1 MLTTDIKDSIADS
14 LQESLDSIRFFQ
26 DQVVILDDKKS
37 KWDNAIFKLDNE
49 ILGEI
54 EIVNRALDDVK
65 DAYQDR
71 IVSGCRTDMF
81 WMLTNENTVGT
92 NTWTFRCTK
101 LNGRGYTE
109 LVHNLVGNRVG
120 IESAYFCMLEPGS
133 TSDSGIT
140 TRPLSGDVFG
150 FDPRNYFGIK
160 YYDQA
165 FAQDIGDT
173 FVTSFIGTMKQASN
187 LLTVMNPVGAGSS
200 EVLEAG
206 QIVLC
211 EKDGVFPT
219 TTTIVGVNTTQVDLR
234 GIPTL
239 VGIETSLTTVNIL
252 NLSNSAGLAVSAP
265 EADGNFVSFRV
276 LDDPDSGPLVSIS
289 TVTSNGNAY
298 GVSQEYAEV
307 PTTSNRQGSGCLV
320 LVKTNASGGISTVIA
335 QTGGM
340 KYTRGETITIS
351 GDLLGGIAGTDDVT
365 VLVDWLQSTIGSRQ
379 QYQLSFEA
387 DPFSPQ
393 TVGIMQTSNLG
404 IGASTVLDHS
414 GNPKGTQSW
423 NLWLDGVD
431 IGPDLDN
438 SLIVRPPNVGSD
450 ISWWTVGFSS
460 RPMKSGFVPAEE
472 GDIMTIE
479 VGDFGSVYQDLSS
492 CAAALETAITNAG
505 AAAST
510 SETSFLAEGGK
521 NNTLIGASNGLRDIR
536 NGICLQI
543 WGTRQSIGSEN
554 ENISNQE
561 KLNQYID
568 LTVVKNVVN
577 DLNE

>member
-1 MLTTDIKDSIADS
+1 MLSKDIKDGIADS
-14 LQESLDSIRFFQ
+14 LKDSFDSVRFFQ

-54 EIVNRALDDVK
+54 EIVNRAIDDVK

-81 WMLTNENTVGT
+81 WMLTDMNTAGDT
-92 NTWTFRCTK
+92 EWTFRCTK

-109 LVHNLVGNRVG
+109 IVHDVVG
-120 IESAYFCMLEPGS
+120 IDSTHFFMLEPGS
-133 TSDSGIT
+133 TSASGIT
-140 TRPLSGDVFG
+140 TRPLTGDEFG

-187 LLTVMNPVGAGSS
+187 LLTVMNPVSAGSS

-206 QIVLC
+206 QIVIC
-211 EKDGVFPT
+211 GKDGVFPS
-219 TTTIVGVNTTQVDLR
+219 TTTIVGVNTTQTDLR
-234 GIPTL
+234 GIPSL
-239 VGIETSLTTVNIL
+239 VGIGTSLTTVNIL
-252 NLSNSAGLAVSAP
+252 NLSNSAGVAVSAP
-265 EADGNFVSFRV
+265 EADGSFVSFRV
-276 LDDPDSGPLVSIS
+276 LDDPAAGPLVSIS

-298 GVSQEYAEV
+298 GVSQEYEQV

-320 LVKTNASGGISTVIA
+320 LVKTNASGGIGTVIP

-340 KYTRGETITIS
+340 RYTRGETITIS

-365 VLVDWLQSTIGSRQ
+365 VLVDWLQSTIGSRH

-393 TVGIMQTSNLG
+393 TVGIMQTSTLG
-404 IGASTVLDHS
+404 IGVSTVLDHS

-423 NLWLDGVD
+423 NIWLDGVD
-431 IGPDLDN
+431 LGN
-438 SLIVRPPNVGSD
+438 GVIVSPPNVGAD
-450 ISWWTVGFSS
+450 KSWWTVGFSS
-460 RPMKSGFVPAEE
+460 RPMKGGFIPAEE

-492 CAAALETAITNAG
+492 CAAALETAITNTG

-510 SETSFLAEGGK
+510 SESSFLTEGGK
-521 NNTLIGASNGLRDIR
+521 NNTLIGASNGLRDMR
-536 NGICLQI
+536 NDTCLQI

-554 ENISNQE
+554 ENIDNQE
-561 KLNQYID
+561 KLSRYIG
-568 LTVVKNVVN
+568 LTTVTMVVD

>member
-1 MLTTDIKDSIADS
+1 MLSKDIKDAISDS
-14 LQESLDSIRFFQ
+14 LQESFDSIRFFQ

-81 WMLTNENTVGT
+81 WMLTNVNTAGDDDEYS
-92 NTWTFRCTK
+92 FRCTK

-109 LVHNLVGNRVG
+109 IVHDVVG
-120 IESAYFCMLEPGS
+120 IDSTHFYMLEPGAS
-133 TSDSGIT
+133 SVSGIT
-140 TRPLSGDVFG
+140 TRPLTGDEFG

-187 LLTVMNPVGAGSS
+187 LLTVMNPVSAGSS

-211 EKDGVFPT
+211 EKDGVFPNT
-219 TTTIVGVNTTQVDLR
+219 TNIVGVNTTQVDLR
-234 GIPTL
+234 GIPSL
-239 VGIETSLTTVNIL
+239 VGIGTSLTTVNIL
-252 NLSNSAGLAVSAP
+252 NLSNSAGVAVSAP
-265 EADGNFVSFRV
+265 EADGSFVSFRV

-298 GVSQEYAEV
+298 GVSQEYEEV
-307 PTTSNRQGSGCLV
+307 ATTSNRQGSGCLV
-320 LVKTNASGGISTVIA
+320 LVKTNASGGIGTVIP

-379 QYQLSFEA
+379 QYMLPFEA

-393 TVGIMQTSNLG
+393 TVGIMQTSTLG
-404 IGASTVLDHS
+404 IGVSTVLDHS

-431 IGPDLDN
+431 LGN
-438 SLIVRPPNVGSD
+438 GVIVSPPNVGSD
-450 ISWWTVGFSS
+450 KSWWTVGFST
-460 RPMKSGFVPAEE
+460 RPIDGVSAAEE
-472 GDIMTIE
+472 GDIVTT
-479 VGDFGSVYQDLSS
+479 DDLSDLYEALPS
-492 CAAALETAITNAG
+492 CAAALETVITNAG

-510 SETSFLAEGGK
+510 SESSFLTEGGK

-536 NGICLQI
+536 NETCLQI

-561 KLNQYID
+561 KLSRYIG
-568 LTVVKNVVN
+568 LTTVTMVVD

>member
-1 MLTTDIKDSIADS
+1 MLSKDIKDGIADS
-14 LQESLDSIRFFQ
+14 LKDSFDSVRFFQ

-54 EIVNRALDDVK
+54 EIVNRAIDDVK

-81 WMLTNENTVGT
+81 WMLTDMNTAGDT
-92 NTWTFRCTK
+92 EWTFRCTK

-109 LVHNLVGNRVG
+109 IVHDVVG
-120 IESAYFCMLEPGS
+120 IDSTHFFMLEPGS
-133 TSDSGIT
+133 TSASGIT
-140 TRPLSGDVFG
+140 TRPLTGDEFG

-187 LLTVMNPVGAGSS
+187 LLTVMNPVSAGSS

-206 QIVLC
+206 QIVIC
-211 EKDGVFPT
+211 GKDGVFPS

-234 GIPTL
+234 GIPSL
-239 VGIETSLTTVNIL
+239 VGIGTSLTTVNIL
-252 NLSNSAGLAVSAP
+252 NLSNSAGVAVSAP
-265 EADGNFVSFRV
+265 EADGSFVSFRV
-276 LDDPDSGPLVSIS
+276 LDDPAAGPLVSIS

-298 GVSQEYAEV
+298 GVSQEYEQV

-320 LVKTNASGGISTVIA
+320 LVTTNASGGIGTVIP

-340 KYTRGETITIS
+340 RYTRGETITIS

-365 VLVDWLQSTIGSRQ
+365 VLVDWLQSTIGSRH

-393 TVGIMQTSNLG
+393 TVGIMQTSTLG
-404 IGASTVLDHS
+404 IGVSTVLDHS

-423 NLWLDGVD
+423 NIWLDGVD
-431 IGPDLDN
+431 LGN
-438 SLIVRPPNVGSD
+438 GVIVSPPNVGAD
-450 ISWWTVGFSS
+450 KSWWTVGFSS
-460 RPMKSGFVPAEE
+460 RPMKGGFIPAEE

-492 CAAALETAITNAG
+492 CAAALETAITNTG

-510 SETSFLAEGGK
+510 SESSFLTEGGK
-521 NNTLIGASNGLRDIR
+521 NNTLIGASNGLRDMR
-536 NGICLQI
+536 NDTCLQI

-554 ENISNQE
+554 ESISNQE
-561 KLNQYID
+561 KLSRYIG
-568 LTVVKNVVN
+568 LTTVTMVVD

>member
-1 MLTTDIKDSIADS
+1 MLSKDIKDGIADS
-14 LQESLDSIRFFQ
+14 LKDSFDSVRFFQ

-54 EIVNRALDDVK
+54 EIVNRAIDDVK

-81 WMLTNENTVGT
+81 WMLTDMNTAGDT
-92 NTWTFRCTK
+92 EWTFRCTK

-109 LVHNLVGNRVG
+109 IVHDVVG
-120 IESAYFCMLEPGS
+120 IDSTHFFMLEPGS
-133 TSDSGIT
+133 TSASGIT
-140 TRPLSGDVFG
+140 TRPLTGDEFG

-187 LLTVMNPVGAGSS
+187 LLTVMNPVSAGSS

-206 QIVLC
+206 QIVIC
-211 EKDGVFPT
+211 GKDGVFPS
-219 TTTIVGVNTTQVDLR
+219 TTTIVGVNTTQTDLR
-234 GIPTL
+234 GIPSL
-239 VGIETSLTTVNIL
+239 VGIGTSLTTVNIL
-252 NLSNSAGLAVSAP
+252 NLSNSAGVAVSAP
-265 EADGNFVSFRV
+265 EADGSFVSFRV
-276 LDDPDSGPLVSIS
+276 LDDPAAGPLVSIS

-298 GVSQEYAEV
+298 GVSQEYEQV

-320 LVKTNASGGISTVIA
+320 LVTTNASGGIGTVIP

-340 KYTRGETITIS
+340 RYTRGETITIS

-365 VLVDWLQSTIGSRQ
+365 VLVDWLQSTIGSRH

-393 TVGIMQTSNLG
+393 TVGIMQTSTLG
-404 IGASTVLDHS
+404 IGVSTVLDHS

-423 NLWLDGVD
+423 NIWLDGVD
-431 IGPDLDN
+431 LGN
-438 SLIVRPPNVGSD
+438 GVIVSPPNVGAD
-450 ISWWTVGFSS
+450 KSWWTVGFSS
-460 RPMKSGFVPAEE
+460 RPMKGGFIPAEE

-492 CAAALETAITNAG
+492 CAAALETAITNTG

-510 SETSFLAEGGK
+510 SESSFLTEGGK

-536 NGICLQI
+536 NETSLQI
-543 WGTRQSIGSEN
+543 WGTRQSIGAEN
-554 ENISNQE
+554 ENIDNQE
-561 KLNQYID
+561 KLSRYIG
-568 LTVVKNVVN
+568 LTTVTMVVD

>member
-1 MLTTDIKDSIADS
+1 MLSKDIKDGISDS
-14 LQESLDSIRFFQ
+14 LKDSFDSVRFFQ

-81 WMLTNENTVGT
+81 WMLTNVDTTGDTE
-92 NTWTFRCTK
+92 WTFRCTR

-109 LVHNLVGNRVG
+109 IVHDVVG
-120 IESAYFCMLEPGS
+120 INSTHFYMLEPGAS
-133 TSDSGIT
+133 SVSGIT
-140 TRPLSGDVFG
+140 TRPLTGDEFG

-187 LLTVMNPVGAGSS
+187 LLTVMNPVSAGSS

-211 EKDGVFPT
+211 GKDGVFPS
-219 TTTIVGVNTTQVDLR
+219 TTTIVGVNTTQTDLR
-234 GIPTL
+234 GIPSL
-239 VGIETSLTTVNIL
+239 VGIGTSLTTVNIL

-265 EADGNFVSFRV
+265 EADGSFVSFRV

-298 GVSQEYAEV
+298 GVSQEYEEV
-307 PTTSNRQGSGCLV
+307 ATTSNRQGSGCLV
-320 LVKTNASGGISTVIA
+320 LVKTNASGGIGTVIP

-379 QYQLSFEA
+379 QYMLPFEA

-404 IGASTVLDHS
+404 IGVSTVLDHS

-431 IGPDLDN
+431 LGN
-438 SLIVRPPNVGSD
+438 GVIVSPPNVGSD
-450 ISWWTVGFSS
+450 KSWWTVGFST
-460 RPMKSGFVPAEE
+460 RPINGVSAAEE
-472 GDIMTIE
+472 GDIVTT
-479 VGDFGSVYQDLSS
+479 DDLSDLYGSLPS
-492 CAAALETAITNAG
+492 CAAALETVITNAG

-510 SETSFLAEGGK
+510 SESSFLTEGGK

-536 NGICLQI
+536 NETCLQI

-554 ENISNQE
+554 ENIDNKE
-561 KLNQYID
+561 KLSRYIG
-568 LTVVKNVVN
+568 LTTVTMVVD

>member
-1 MLTTDIKDSIADS
+1 MLSKDIKDAISDS
-14 LQESLDSIRFFQ
+14 LQESFDSIRFFQ

-81 WMLTNENTVGT
+81 WMLTNVNTAGDDDEYS
-92 NTWTFRCTK
+92 FRCTK

-109 LVHNLVGNRVG
+109 IVHDVVG
-120 IESAYFCMLEPGS
+120 IDSTHFYMLEPGAS
-133 TSDSGIT
+133 SVSGIT
-140 TRPLSGDVFG
+140 TRPLTGDEFG

-187 LLTVMNPVGAGSS
+187 LLTVMNPVSAGSS

-219 TTTIVGVNTTQVDLR
+219 TTNIVGVNTTQVDLR
-234 GIPTL
+234 GIPSL
-239 VGIETSLTTVNIL
+239 VGIGTSLTTVNIL

-265 EADGNFVSFRV
+265 EADGSFVSFRV

-298 GVSQEYAEV
+298 GVSQEYEEV
-307 PTTSNRQGSGCLV
+307 ATTSNRQGSGCLV
-320 LVKTNASGGISTVIA
+320 LVKTNASGGIGTVIP

-379 QYQLSFEA
+379 QYMLPFEA

-393 TVGIMQTSNLG
+393 TVGIMQTSTLG
-404 IGASTVLDHS
+404 IGVSTVLDHS

-431 IGPDLDN
+431 LGN
-438 SLIVRPPNVGSD
+438 GVIVSPPNVGSD
-450 ISWWTVGFSS
+450 KSWWTVGFST
-460 RPMKSGFVPAEE
+460 RPIDGVSAAEE
-472 GDIMTIE
+472 GDIVTT
-479 VGDFGSVYQDLSS
+479 DDLSDLYGSLPS
-492 CAAALETAITNAG
+492 CAAALETVITNAG

-510 SETSFLAEGGK
+510 SESSFLTEGGK

-536 NGICLQI
+536 NETCLQI

-561 KLNQYID
+561 KLSRYIG
-568 LTVVKNVVN
+568 LTTVTMVVD

>member
-1 MLTTDIKDSIADS
+1 MLSKDIKNGISDS
-14 LQESLDSIRFFQ
+14 LKDSFDSVRFFQ

-81 WMLTNENTVGT
+81 WMLTDVNTAGDT
-92 NTWTFRCTK
+92 EWTFRCTK

-109 LVHNLVGNRVG
+109 IVHDVVG
-120 IESAYFCMLEPGS
+120 IDSTHFFMLEPGAS
-133 TSDSGIT
+133 SVSGIT
-140 TRPLSGDVFG
+140 TRPLTGDEFG
-150 FDPRNYFGIK
+150 FDPRNYFGIR

-173 FVTSFIGTMKQASN
+173 FVTSFIGTMKQSSN
-187 LLTVMNPVGAGSS
+187 LLTVMNPVSAGSS

-206 QIVLC
+206 QIVIC
-211 EKDGVFPT
+211 GKDGVFPS
-219 TTTIVGVNTTQVDLR
+219 TTTIVGVNTTQTDLR
-234 GIPTL
+234 GIPSL
-239 VGIETSLTTVNIL
+239 VGIGTSLTTVNIL

-265 EADGNFVSFRV
+265 EADGSFVSFRV
-276 LDDPDSGPLVSIS
+276 LDDPDAGPLVAIS

-298 GVSQEYAEV
+298 GVSQEYEEIV
-307 PTTSNRQGSGCLV
+307 TTSNRKGFGCLV
-320 LVKTNASGGISTVIA
+320 LVKTNASGGISTVIP

-340 KYTRGETITIS
+340 SYTRGETITIS

-365 VLVDWLQSTIGSRQ
+365 VLVNWLQSTVGSRH

-393 TVGIMQTSNLG
+393 TVGIMQTSTLG
-404 IGASTVLDHS
+404 IGVSTVLDHS

-431 IGPDLDN
+431 LGNGVII
-438 SLIVRPPNVGSD
+438 SPPNVGAD
-450 ISWWTVGFSS
+450 KSWWTVGFSS
-460 RPMKSGFVPAEE
+460 RPMNGVSAAEE
-472 GDIMTIE
+472 GDIILTDDLN
-479 VGDFGSVYQDLSS
+479 GLYQNLSS
-492 CAAALETAITNAG
+492 CAPALETVITNAG

-510 SETSFLAEGGK
+510 SESSFLTEGGK

-536 NGICLQI
+536 NETSLQI

-554 ENISNQE
+554 ENIDNKE
-561 KLNQYID
+561 KLSRYIG
-568 LTVVKNVVN
+568 LTTVTMVVD

>member
-1 MLTTDIKDSIADS
+1 MLSKDIKDGIADS
-14 LQESLDSIRFFQ
+14 LKDSFDSVRFFQ

-54 EIVNRALDDVK
+54 EIVNRAIDDVK

-81 WMLTNENTVGT
+81 WMLTDMNTAGDT
-92 NTWTFRCTK
+92 EWTFRCTK

-109 LVHNLVGNRVG
+109 IVHDVVG
-120 IESAYFCMLEPGS
+120 IDSTHFFMLEPGS
-133 TSDSGIT
+133 TSASGIT
-140 TRPLSGDVFG
+140 TRPLTGDEFG

-187 LLTVMNPVGAGSS
+187 LLTVMNPVSAGSS

-206 QIVLC
+206 QIVIC
-211 EKDGVFPT
+211 GKDGVFPS
-219 TTTIVGVNTTQVDLR
+219 TTTIVGVNTTQTDLR
-234 GIPTL
+234 GIPSL
-239 VGIETSLTTVNIL
+239 VGIGTSLTTVNIL
-252 NLSNSAGLAVSAP
+252 NLSNSAGVAVSAP
-265 EADGNFVSFRV
+265 EADGSFVSFRV
-276 LDDPDSGPLVSIS
+276 LDDPAAGPLVSIS

-298 GVSQEYAEV
+298 GVSQEYEQV

-320 LVKTNASGGISTVIA
+320 LVTTNASGGIGTVIP

-340 KYTRGETITIS
+340 RYTRGETITIS

-365 VLVDWLQSTIGSRQ
+365 VLVDWLQSTIGSRH

-393 TVGIMQTSNLG
+393 TVGIMQTSTLG
-404 IGASTVLDHS
+404 IGVSTVLDHS

-423 NLWLDGVD
+423 NIWLDGVD
-431 IGPDLDN
+431 LGN
-438 SLIVRPPNVGSD
+438 GVIVSPPNVGAD
-450 ISWWTVGFSS
+450 KSWWTVGFSS

-521 NNTLIGASNGLRDIR
+521 NNTLIGASNGLRDMR
-536 NGICLQI
+536 NDTCLQI

-554 ENISNQE
+554 ENIDNQE
-561 KLNQYID
+561 KLSRYIG
-568 LTVVKNVVN
+568 LTTVTMVVD

>member
-1 MLTTDIKDSIADS
+1 MLSKDIKDAISDS
-14 LQESLDSIRFFQ
+14 LQESFDSIRFFQ

-81 WMLTNENTVGT
+81 WMLTNVNTAGDDDEYS
-92 NTWTFRCTK
+92 FRCTK

-109 LVHNLVGNRVG
+109 IVHDVVG
-120 IESAYFCMLEPGS
+120 IDSTHFYMLEPGAS
-133 TSDSGIT
+133 SVSGIT
-140 TRPLSGDVFG
+140 TRPLTGDEFG

-187 LLTVMNPVGAGSS
+187 LLTVMNPVSAGSS

-219 TTTIVGVNTTQVDLR
+219 TTNIVGVNTTQVDLR
-234 GIPTL
+234 GIPSL
-239 VGIETSLTTVNIL
+239 VGIGTSLTTVNIL

-265 EADGNFVSFRV
+265 EADGSFVSFRV

-298 GVSQEYAEV
+298 GVSQEYEEV
-307 PTTSNRQGSGCLV
+307 ATTSNRQGSGCLV
-320 LVKTNASGGISTVIA
+320 LVKTNASGGIGTVIP

-379 QYQLSFEA
+379 QYMLPFEA

-404 IGASTVLDHS
+404 IGVSTVLDHS

-431 IGPDLDN
+431 LGN
-438 SLIVRPPNVGSD
+438 GVIVSPPNVGSD
-450 ISWWTVGFSS
+450 KSWWTVGFST
-460 RPMKSGFVPAEE
+460 RPIDGVSAAEE
-472 GDIMTIE
+472 GDIVTT
-479 VGDFGSVYQDLSS
+479 DDLSDLYEALPS
-492 CAAALETAITNAG
+492 CAAALETVITNAG

-510 SETSFLAEGGK
+510 SESSFLTEGGK

-536 NGICLQI
+536 NETCLQI

-561 KLNQYID
+561 KLSRYIG
-568 LTVVKNVVN
+568 LTTVTMVVD

>member
-1 MLTTDIKDSIADS
+1 MLSKDIKDGIADS
-14 LQESLDSIRFFQ
+14 LKDSFDSVRFFQ

-54 EIVNRALDDVK
+54 EIVNRAIDDVK

-81 WMLTNENTVGT
+81 WMLTDMNTAGDT
-92 NTWTFRCTK
+92 EWTFRCTK

-109 LVHNLVGNRVG
+109 IVHDVVG
-120 IESAYFCMLEPGS
+120 IDSTHFFMLEPGS
-133 TSDSGIT
+133 TSASGIT
-140 TRPLSGDVFG
+140 TRPLTGDEFG

-187 LLTVMNPVGAGSS
+187 LLTVMNPVSAGSS

-206 QIVLC
+206 QIVIC
-211 EKDGVFPT
+211 GKDGVFPS

-234 GIPTL
+234 GIPSL
-239 VGIETSLTTVNIL
+239 VGIGTSLTTVNIL
-252 NLSNSAGLAVSAP
+252 NLSNSAGVAVSAP
-265 EADGNFVSFRV
+265 EADGSFVSFRV
-276 LDDPDSGPLVSIS
+276 LDDPAAGPLVSIS

-298 GVSQEYAEV
+298 GVSQEYEQV

-320 LVKTNASGGISTVIA
+320 LVTTNASGGIGTVIP

-340 KYTRGETITIS
+340 RYTRGETITIS

-365 VLVDWLQSTIGSRQ
+365 VLVDWLQSTIGSRH

-393 TVGIMQTSNLG
+393 TVGIMQTSTLG
-404 IGASTVLDHS
+404 IGVSTVLDHS

-423 NLWLDGVD
+423 NIWLDGVD
-431 IGPDLDN
+431 LGN
-438 SLIVRPPNVGSD
+438 GVIVSPPNVGSD
-450 ISWWTVGFSS
+450 KSWWTVGFSS
-460 RPMKSGFVPAEE
+460 RPMKGGFIPAEE

-492 CAAALETAITNAG
+492 CAAALETAITNTG

-510 SETSFLAEGGK
+510 SESSFLTEGGK
-521 NNTLIGASNGLRDIR
+521 NNTLIGASNGLRDMR
-536 NGICLQI
+536 NDTCLQI

-554 ENISNQE
+554 ENIDNQE
-561 KLNQYID
+561 KLSRYIG
-568 LTVVKNVVN
+568 LTTVTMVVD

>member
-1 MLTTDIKDSIADS
+1 MLSKDIKDGIADS
-14 LQESLDSIRFFQ
+14 LKDSFDSVRFFQ

-54 EIVNRALDDVK
+54 EIVNRAIDDVK

-81 WMLTNENTVGT
+81 WMLTDMNTAGDT
-92 NTWTFRCTK
+92 EWTFRCTK

-109 LVHNLVGNRVG
+109 IVHDVVG
-120 IESAYFCMLEPGS
+120 IDSTHFFMLEPGS
-133 TSDSGIT
+133 TSASGIT
-140 TRPLSGDVFG
+140 TRPLTGDEFG

-187 LLTVMNPVGAGSS
+187 LLTVMNPVSAGSS

-206 QIVLC
+206 QIVIC
-211 EKDGVFPT
+211 GKDGVFPS
-219 TTTIVGVNTTQVDLR
+219 TTTIVGVNTTQTDLR
-234 GIPTL
+234 GIPSL
-239 VGIETSLTTVNIL
+239 VGIGTSLTTVNIL
-252 NLSNSAGLAVSAP
+252 NLSNSAGVAVSAP
-265 EADGNFVSFRV
+265 EADGSFVSFRV
-276 LDDPDSGPLVSIS
+276 LDDPAAGPLVSIS

-298 GVSQEYAEV
+298 GVSQEYEQV

-320 LVKTNASGGISTVIA
+320 LVTTNASGGIGTVIP

-340 KYTRGETITIS
+340 RYTRGETITIS

-365 VLVDWLQSTIGSRQ
+365 VLVDWLQSTIGSRH

-393 TVGIMQTSNLG
+393 TVGIMQTSTLG
-404 IGASTVLDHS
+404 IGVSTVLDHS

-423 NLWLDGVD
+423 NIWLDGVD
-431 IGPDLDN
+431 LGN
-438 SLIVRPPNVGSD
+438 GVIVSPPNVGAD
-450 ISWWTVGFSS
+450 KSWWTVGFSS
-460 RPMKSGFVPAEE
+460 RPMKGGFIPAEE

-492 CAAALETAITNAG
+492 CAAALETAITNTG

-510 SETSFLAEGGK
+510 SESSFLTEGGK
-521 NNTLIGASNGLRDIR
+521 NNTLIGASNGLRDMR
-536 NGICLQI
+536 NDTCLQI

-554 ENISNQE
+554 ENIDNQE
-561 KLNQYID
+561 KLSRYIG
-568 LTVVKNVVN
+568 LTTVTMVVD

>member
-1 MLTTDIKDSIADS
+1 
-14 LQESLDSIRFFQ
+14 
-26 DQVVILDDKKS
+26 
-37 KWDNAIFKLDNE
+37 
-49 ILGEI
+49 
-54 EIVNRALDDVK
+54 
-65 DAYQDR
+65 
-71 IVSGCRTDMF
+71 MF
-81 WMLTNENTVGT
+81 WMLTDMNTAGDT
-92 NTWTFRCTK
+92 EWTFRCTK

-109 LVHNLVGNRVG
+109 IVHDVVG
-120 IESAYFCMLEPGS
+120 IDSTHFFMLEPGS
-133 TSDSGIT
+133 TSASGIT
-140 TRPLSGDVFG
+140 TRPLTGDEFG

-187 LLTVMNPVGAGSS
+187 LLTVMNPVSAGSS

-206 QIVLC
+206 QIVIC
-211 EKDGVFPT
+211 GKDGVFPS

-234 GIPTL
+234 GIPSL
-239 VGIETSLTTVNIL
+239 VGIGTSLTTVNIL
-252 NLSNSAGLAVSAP
+252 NLSNSAGVAVSAP
-265 EADGNFVSFRV
+265 EADGSFVSFRV
-276 LDDPDSGPLVSIS
+276 LDDPAAGPLVSIS

-298 GVSQEYAEV
+298 GVSQEYEEV

-320 LVKTNASGGISTVIA
+320 LVKTNASGGIGTVIP

-340 KYTRGETITIS
+340 SYTRGETITIS

-365 VLVDWLQSTIGSRQ
+365 VLVDWLQSTIGSRH

-393 TVGIMQTSNLG
+393 TVGIMQTSTLG
-404 IGASTVLDHS
+404 IGVSTVLDHS

-423 NLWLDGVD
+423 NIWLDGVD
-431 IGPDLDN
+431 LGN
-438 SLIVRPPNVGSD
+438 GVIVSPPNVGAD
-450 ISWWTVGFSS
+450 KSWWTVGFSS

-492 CAAALETAITNAG
+492 CAAALETAITNTG

-510 SETSFLAEGGK
+510 SESSFLTEGGK
-521 NNTLIGASNGLRDIR
+521 NNTLIGASNGLRDMR
-536 NGICLQI
+536 NDTCLQI

-554 ENISNQE
+554 ENIDNQE
-561 KLNQYID
+561 KLSRYIG
-568 LTVVKNVVN
+568 LTTVTMVVD

>member
-1 MLTTDIKDSIADS
+1 MLSKDIKDSISDS
-14 LQESLDSIRFFQ
+14 LQESFDSIRFFQ

-54 EIVNRALDDVK
+54 QIVNRAIDDVK

-81 WMLTNENTVGT
+81 WMLTNEDTTGDDPEY
-92 NTWTFRCTK
+92 TFRCTK

-120 IESAYFCMLEPGS
+120 IESTHFCMLEPG
-133 TSDSGIT
+133 TEGIT
-140 TRPLSGDVFG
+140 TRPLSGDLFG

-219 TTTIVGVNTTQVDLR
+219 TTNIVGVNTTQVDLR

-265 EADGNFVSFRV
+265 EANGSFVSFRV

-307 PTTSNRQGSGCLV
+307 ATTSNRQGSGCLV

-365 VLVDWLQSTIGSRQ
+365 VLVDWLQSTVGSRH
-379 QYQLSFEA
+379 QYMLPFEA
-387 DPFSPQ
+387 DPFTPQ
-393 TVGIMQTSNLG
+393 TVGIMQTSTLG
-404 IGASTVLDHS
+404 IGVSTVLDHS

-423 NLWLDGVD
+423 NLWLNGVD
-431 IGPDLDN
+431 MGQDLDN
-438 SLIVRPPNVGSD
+438 PLIVRPPNVGSD
-450 ISWWTVGFSS
+450 ISWWTVGFST
-460 RPMKSGFVPAEE
+460 RPMDGSAAEE
-472 GDIMTIE
+472 GDIVTT
-479 VGDFGSVYQDLSS
+479 DDLSGLYENLPS
-492 CAAALETAITNAG
+492 CSAALETAITNAG

-510 SETSFLAEGGK
+510 SETSFLTEGGK

-554 ENISNQE
+554 ESISNQE

-568 LTVVKNVVN
+568 LPVVNNVVN
-577 DLNE
+577 E

>member
-1 MLTTDIKDSIADS
+1 MLTKDIKDAISDS
-14 LQESLDSIRFFQ
+14 LQESFDSIRFFQ

-37 KWDNAIFKLDNE
+37 KWDNAIFKLDDQ

-81 WMLTNENTVGT
+81 WMLTDMNTAGDT
-92 NTWTFRCTK
+92 EWTFRCTK

-109 LVHNLVGNRVG
+109 IVHDVVG
-120 IESAYFCMLEPGS
+120 IDSTHFFMLEPGS
-133 TSDSGIT
+133 TSASGIT
-140 TRPLSGDVFG
+140 TRPLTGDEFG

-187 LLTVMNPVGAGSS
+187 LLTVMNPVSAGSS

-206 QIVLC
+206 QIVIC
-211 EKDGVFPT
+211 GKDGVFPS
-219 TTTIVGVNTTQVDLR
+219 TTTIVGVNTTQTDLR
-234 GIPTL
+234 GIPSL
-239 VGIETSLTTVNIL
+239 VGIGTSLTTVNIL
-252 NLSNSAGLAVSAP
+252 NLSNSAGVAVSAP
-265 EADGNFVSFRV
+265 EADGSFVSFRV
-276 LDDPDSGPLVSIS
+276 LDDPAAGPLVSIS

-298 GVSQEYAEV
+298 GVSQEYEQV

-320 LVKTNASGGISTVIA
+320 LVTTNASGGIGTVIP

-340 KYTRGETITIS
+340 RYTRGETITIS

-365 VLVDWLQSTIGSRQ
+365 VLVDWLQSTIGSRH

-393 TVGIMQTSNLG
+393 TVGIMQTSTLG
-404 IGASTVLDHS
+404 IGVSTVLDHS

-423 NLWLDGVD
+423 NIWLDGVD
-431 IGPDLDN
+431 LGN
-438 SLIVRPPNVGSD
+438 GVIVSPPNVGSD
-450 ISWWTVGFSS
+450 KSWWTVGFSS
-460 RPMKSGFVPAEE
+460 RPMKSGFIPAEE

-492 CAAALETAITNAG
+492 CAAALETAITNTG

-510 SETSFLAEGGK
+510 SESSFLTEGGK
-521 NNTLIGASNGLRDIR
+521 NNTLIGASNGLRDMR
-536 NGICLQI
+536 NDTCLQI

-554 ENISNQE
+554 ESISNQE
-561 KLNQYID
+561 KLSRYIG
-568 LTVVKNVVN
+568 LTTVTMVVD

>member
-1 MLTTDIKDSIADS
+1 MLSKDIKDGISDS
-14 LQESLDSIRFFQ
+14 LKDSFDSVRFFQ

-81 WMLTNENTVGT
+81 WMLTDVNTAGDT
-92 NTWTFRCTK
+92 EWTFRCTK

-109 LVHNLVGNRVG
+109 IVHDVVG
-120 IESAYFCMLEPGS
+120 IDSTHFFMLEPGAS
-133 TSDSGIT
+133 SVSGIT
-140 TRPLSGDVFG
+140 TRPLTGDEFG
-150 FDPRNYFGIK
+150 FDPRNYFGIR

-173 FVTSFIGTMKQASN
+173 FVTSFIGTMKQSSN
-187 LLTVMNPVGAGSS
+187 LLTVMNPVSAGSS

-206 QIVLC
+206 QIVIC
-211 EKDGVFPT
+211 GKDGVFPS
-219 TTTIVGVNTTQVDLR
+219 TTTIVGVNTTQTDLR
-234 GIPTL
+234 GIPSL
-239 VGIETSLTTVNIL
+239 VGIGTSLTTVNIL

-265 EADGNFVSFRV
+265 EADGSFVSFRV
-276 LDDPDSGPLVSIS
+276 LDDPDAGPLVAIS

-298 GVSQEYAEV
+298 GVSQEYEEIV
-307 PTTSNRQGSGCLV
+307 TTSNRKGFGCLV
-320 LVKTNASGGISTVIA
+320 LVKTNASGGISTVIP

-340 KYTRGETITIS
+340 SYTRGETITIS

-365 VLVDWLQSTIGSRQ
+365 VLVNWLQSTVGSRH

-393 TVGIMQTSNLG
+393 TVGIMQTSTLG
-404 IGASTVLDHS
+404 IGVSTVLDHS

-431 IGPDLDN
+431 LGNGVII
-438 SLIVRPPNVGSD
+438 SPPNVGAD
-450 ISWWTVGFSS
+450 KSWWTVGFSS
-460 RPMKSGFVPAEE
+460 RPMNGVSAAEE
-472 GDIMTIE
+472 GDIILTDDLN
-479 VGDFGSVYQDLSS
+479 GLYQNLSS
-492 CAAALETAITNAG
+492 CAPALETVITNAG

-510 SETSFLAEGGK
+510 SESSFLTEGGK

-536 NGICLQI
+536 NETSLQI

-554 ENISNQE
+554 ENIDNKE
-561 KLNQYID
+561 KLSRYIG
-568 LTVVKNVVN
+568 LTTVTMVVD

>member
-1 MLTTDIKDSIADS
+1 MLTKDIKDAISDS
-14 LQESLDSIRFFQ
+14 LQESFDSIRFFQ

-37 KWDNAIFKLDNE
+37 KWDNAIFKLDDQ

-81 WMLTNENTVGT
+81 WMLTDMNTAGDT
-92 NTWTFRCTK
+92 EWTFRCTK

-109 LVHNLVGNRVG
+109 IVHDVVG
-120 IESAYFCMLEPGS
+120 IDSTHFFMLEPGS
-133 TSDSGIT
+133 TSASGIT
-140 TRPLSGDVFG
+140 TRPLTGDEFG

-187 LLTVMNPVGAGSS
+187 LLTVMNPVSAGSS

-206 QIVLC
+206 QIVIC
-211 EKDGVFPT
+211 GKDGVFPS
-219 TTTIVGVNTTQVDLR
+219 TTTIVGVNTTQTDLR
-234 GIPTL
+234 GIPSL
-239 VGIETSLTTVNIL
+239 VGIGTSLTTVNIL
-252 NLSNSAGLAVSAP
+252 NLSNSAGVAVSAP
-265 EADGNFVSFRV
+265 EADGSFVSFRV
-276 LDDPDSGPLVSIS
+276 LDDPAAGPLVSIS

-298 GVSQEYAEV
+298 GVSQEYEQV

-320 LVKTNASGGISTVIA
+320 LVTTNASGGIGTVIP

-340 KYTRGETITIS
+340 RYTRGETITIS

-365 VLVDWLQSTIGSRQ
+365 VLVDWLQSTIGSRH

-393 TVGIMQTSNLG
+393 TVGIMQTSTLG
-404 IGASTVLDHS
+404 IGVSTVLDHS

-423 NLWLDGVD
+423 NIWLDGVD
-431 IGPDLDN
+431 LGN
-438 SLIVRPPNVGSD
+438 GVIVSPPNVGSD
-450 ISWWTVGFSS
+450 KSWWTVGFSS
-460 RPMKSGFVPAEE
+460 RPMKGGFIPAEE

-492 CAAALETAITNAG
+492 CAAALETAITNTG

-510 SETSFLAEGGK
+510 SESSFLTEGGK
-521 NNTLIGASNGLRDIR
+521 NNTLIGASNGLRDMR
-536 NGICLQI
+536 NDTCLQI

-554 ENISNQE
+554 ENIDNQE
-561 KLNQYID
+561 KLSRYIG
-568 LTVVKNVVN
+568 LTTVTMVVD

>member
-1 MLTTDIKDSIADS
+1 MLSKDIKDAISDS
-14 LQESLDSIRFFQ
+14 LQESFDSIRFFQ

-81 WMLTNENTVGT
+81 WMLTNVNTAGDDDEYS
-92 NTWTFRCTK
+92 FRCTK

-109 LVHNLVGNRVG
+109 IVHDVVG
-120 IESAYFCMLEPGS
+120 IDSTHFYMLEPGAS
-133 TSDSGIT
+133 SVSGIT
-140 TRPLSGDVFG
+140 TRPLTGDEFG

-187 LLTVMNPVGAGSS
+187 LLTVMNPVSAGSS

-219 TTTIVGVNTTQVDLR
+219 TTNIVGVNTTQVDLR
-234 GIPTL
+234 GIPSL
-239 VGIETSLTTVNIL
+239 VGIGTSLTTVNIL
-252 NLSNSAGLAVSAP
+252 NLSNSAGVAVSAP
-265 EADGNFVSFRV
+265 EADGSFVSFRV

-298 GVSQEYAEV
+298 GVSQEYEEV
-307 PTTSNRQGSGCLV
+307 ATTSNRQGSGCLV
-320 LVKTNASGGISTVIA
+320 LVKTNASGGIGTVIP

-379 QYQLSFEA
+379 QYMLPFEA

-393 TVGIMQTSNLG
+393 TVGIMQTSTLG
-404 IGASTVLDHS
+404 IGVSTVLDHS

-431 IGPDLDN
+431 LGN
-438 SLIVRPPNVGSD
+438 GVIVSPPNVGSD
-450 ISWWTVGFSS
+450 KSWWTVGFST
-460 RPMKSGFVPAEE
+460 RPIDGVSAAEE
-472 GDIMTIE
+472 GDIVTT
-479 VGDFGSVYQDLSS
+479 DDLSDLYEALPS
-492 CAAALETAITNAG
+492 CAAALETVITNAG

-510 SETSFLAEGGK
+510 SESSFLTEGGK

-536 NGICLQI
+536 NETCLQI

-561 KLNQYID
+561 KLSRYIG
-568 LTVVKNVVN
+568 LTTVTMVVD

>member
-1 MLTTDIKDSIADS
+1 MLSKDIKDAISDS
-14 LQESLDSIRFFQ
+14 LKDSFDSIRFFQ

-54 EIVNRALDDVK
+54 QIVNRAIDDVK

-81 WMLTNENTVGT
+81 WMLTNVNTTGDDDEY
-92 NTWTFRCTK
+92 TFRCTK

-120 IESAYFCMLEPGS
+120 IESTHFCMLEPG
-133 TSDSGIT
+133 TEGIT
-140 TRPLSGDVFG
+140 TRPLSGDLFG

-173 FVTSFIGTMKQASN
+173 FVTSFIGTMNQASN

-206 QIVLC
+206 QIVIC
-211 EKDGVFPT
+211 GKDGVFPT
-219 TTTIVGVNTTQVDLR
+219 TTTIVGINTTQVDLR

-265 EADGNFVSFRV
+265 EADGSFVSFRV

-298 GVSQEYAEV
+298 GVSQEYEEV
-307 PTTSNRQGSGCLV
+307 VTTSNRQGFGCVV

-365 VLVDWLQSTIGSRQ
+365 VLVDWLQSTVGSRH
-379 QYQLSFEA
+379 QYMLPFEA
-387 DPFSPQ
+387 DPFTPQ
-393 TVGIMQTSNLG
+393 TVGIMQTSTLG
-404 IGASTVLDHS
+404 IGVSTVLDHS

-423 NLWLDGVD
+423 NLFMDGVD
-431 IGPDLDN
+431 LGN
-438 SLIVRPPNVGSD
+438 GVIVSPPNVGSD
-450 ISWWTVGFSS
+450 ISWWTVGFST
-460 RPMKSGFVPAEE
+460 RPMDGSAAEE
-472 GDIMTIE
+472 GDIVTT
-479 VGDFGSVYQDLSS
+479 DDLSGLYQNLPS

-510 SETSFLAEGGK
+510 SETSFLTEGGK

-536 NGICLQI
+536 NETSLQI

-554 ENISNQE
+554 ENIDNKE
-561 KLNQYID
+561 KLSRYIG
-568 LTVVKNVVN
+568 LTTVTMVVD

>member
-1 MLTTDIKDSIADS
+1 MLSKDIKDGIADS
-14 LQESLDSIRFFQ
+14 LKDSFDSVRFFQ

-54 EIVNRALDDVK
+54 EIVNRAIDDVK

-81 WMLTNENTVGT
+81 WMLTDMNTAGDT
-92 NTWTFRCTK
+92 EWTFRCTK

-109 LVHNLVGNRVG
+109 IVHDVVG
-120 IESAYFCMLEPGS
+120 IDSTHFFMLEPGS
-133 TSDSGIT
+133 TSASGIT
-140 TRPLSGDVFG
+140 TRPLTGDEFG

-187 LLTVMNPVGAGSS
+187 LLTVMNPVSAGSS

-206 QIVLC
+206 QIVIC
-211 EKDGVFPT
+211 GKDGVFPS
-219 TTTIVGVNTTQVDLR
+219 TTTIVGVNTTQTDLR
-234 GIPTL
+234 GIPSL
-239 VGIETSLTTVNIL
+239 VGIGTSLTTVNIL
-252 NLSNSAGLAVSAP
+252 NLSNSAGVAVSAP
-265 EADGNFVSFRV
+265 EADGSFVSFRV
-276 LDDPDSGPLVSIS
+276 LDDPAAGPLVSIS

-298 GVSQEYAEV
+298 GVSQEYEQV

-320 LVKTNASGGISTVIA
+320 LVTTNASGGIGTVIP

-340 KYTRGETITIS
+340 RYTRGETITIS

-365 VLVDWLQSTIGSRQ
+365 VLVDWLQSTIGSRH

-393 TVGIMQTSNLG
+393 TVGIMQTSTLG
-404 IGASTVLDHS
+404 IGVSTVLDHS

-423 NLWLDGVD
+423 NIWLDGVD
-431 IGPDLDN
+431 LGN
-438 SLIVRPPNVGSD
+438 GVIVSPPNVGAD
-450 ISWWTVGFSS
+450 KSWWTVGFSS

-492 CAAALETAITNAG
+492 CAAALETAITNTG

-510 SETSFLAEGGK
+510 SESSFLTEGGK
-521 NNTLIGASNGLRDIR
+521 NNTLIGASNGLRDMR
-536 NGICLQI
+536 NDTCLQI

-554 ENISNQE
+554 ENIDNQE
-561 KLNQYID
+561 KLSRYIG
-568 LTVVKNVVN
+568 LTTVTMVVD

>member
-1 MLTTDIKDSIADS
+1 MLSKDIKDGIADS
-14 LQESLDSIRFFQ
+14 LKDSFDSVRFFQ

-54 EIVNRALDDVK
+54 EIVNRAIDDVK

-81 WMLTNENTVGT
+81 WMLTDMNTAGDT
-92 NTWTFRCTK
+92 EWTFRCTK

-109 LVHNLVGNRVG
+109 IVHDVVG
-120 IESAYFCMLEPGS
+120 IDSTHFFMLEPGS
-133 TSDSGIT
+133 TSASGIT
-140 TRPLSGDVFG
+140 TRPLTGDEFG

-187 LLTVMNPVGAGSS
+187 LLTVMNPVSAGSS

-206 QIVLC
+206 QIVIC
-211 EKDGVFPT
+211 GKDGVFPS
-219 TTTIVGVNTTQVDLR
+219 TTTIVGVNTTQTDLR
-234 GIPTL
+234 GIPSL
-239 VGIETSLTTVNIL
+239 VGIGTSLTTVNIL
-252 NLSNSAGLAVSAP
+252 NLSNSAGVAVSAP
-265 EADGNFVSFRV
+265 EADGSFVSFRV
-276 LDDPDSGPLVSIS
+276 LDDPAAGPLVSIS

-298 GVSQEYAEV
+298 GVSQEYEQV

-320 LVKTNASGGISTVIA
+320 LVTTNASGGIGTVIP

-340 KYTRGETITIS
+340 RYTRGETITIS

-365 VLVDWLQSTIGSRQ
+365 VLVDWLQSTIGSRH

-393 TVGIMQTSNLG
+393 TVGIMQTSTLG
-404 IGASTVLDHS
+404 IGVSTVLDHS

-423 NLWLDGVD
+423 NIWLDGVD
-431 IGPDLDN
+431 LGN
-438 SLIVRPPNVGSD
+438 GVIVSPPNVGSD
-450 ISWWTVGFSS
+450 KSWWTVGFSS
-460 RPMKSGFVPAEE
+460 RPMKSGFIPAEE

-492 CAAALETAITNAG
+492 CAAALETAITNTG

-510 SETSFLAEGGK
+510 SESSFLTEGGK
-521 NNTLIGASNGLRDIR
+521 NNTLIGASNGLRDMR
-536 NGICLQI
+536 NDTCLQI

-554 ENISNQE
+554 ESISNQE
-561 KLNQYID
+561 KLSRYIG
-568 LTVVKNVVN
+568 LTTVTMVVD

>member
-1 MLTTDIKDSIADS
+1 MLSKDIKDAISDS
-14 LQESLDSIRFFQ
+14 LKDSFDSIRFFQ

-81 WMLTNENTVGT
+81 WMLTNVNTTGDDDEY
-92 NTWTFRCTK
+92 TFRCTK

-120 IESAYFCMLEPGS
+120 IESTHFCMLEPG
-133 TSDSGIT
+133 TEGIT
-140 TRPLSGDVFG
+140 TRPLSGDLFG

-173 FVTSFIGTMKQASN
+173 FVTSFIGTMNQASN

-206 QIVLC
+206 QIVIC
-211 EKDGVFPT
+211 GKDGVFPT
-219 TTTIVGVNTTQVDLR
+219 TTTIVGINTTQVDLR

-265 EADGNFVSFRV
+265 EADGSFVSFRV

-298 GVSQEYAEV
+298 GVSQEYEEV
-307 PTTSNRQGSGCLV
+307 VTTSNRQGFGCVV

-365 VLVDWLQSTIGSRQ
+365 VLVDWLQSTVGSRH
-379 QYQLSFEA
+379 QYMLPFEA
-387 DPFSPQ
+387 DPFTPQ
-393 TVGIMQTSNLG
+393 TVGIMQTSTLG
-404 IGASTVLDHS
+404 IGVSTVLDHS

-423 NLWLDGVD
+423 NLFMDGVD
-431 IGPDLDN
+431 LGN
-438 SLIVRPPNVGSD
+438 GVIVSPPNVGSD
-450 ISWWTVGFSS
+450 ISWWTVGFST
-460 RPMKSGFVPAEE
+460 RPMDGSAAEE
-472 GDIMTIE
+472 GDIVTT
-479 VGDFGSVYQDLSS
+479 DDLSGLYQNLPS

-510 SETSFLAEGGK
+510 SETSFLTEGGK

-536 NGICLQI
+536 NETSLQI

-554 ENISNQE
+554 ENIDNKE
-561 KLNQYID
+561 KLSRYIG
-568 LTVVKNVVN
+568 LTTVTMVVD

>member
-1 MLTTDIKDSIADS
+1 MLSKDIKDGIADS
-14 LQESLDSIRFFQ
+14 LKDSFDSVRFFQ

-54 EIVNRALDDVK
+54 EIVNRAIDDVK

-81 WMLTNENTVGT
+81 WMLTDMNTAGDT
-92 NTWTFRCTK
+92 EWTFRCTK

-109 LVHNLVGNRVG
+109 IVHDVVG
-120 IESAYFCMLEPGS
+120 IDSTHFFMLEPGS
-133 TSDSGIT
+133 TSASGIT
-140 TRPLSGDVFG
+140 TRPLTGDEFG

-187 LLTVMNPVGAGSS
+187 LLTVMNPVSAGSS

-206 QIVLC
+206 QIVIC
-211 EKDGVFPT
+211 GKDGVFPS
-219 TTTIVGVNTTQVDLR
+219 TTTIVGVNTTQTDLR
-234 GIPTL
+234 GIPSL
-239 VGIETSLTTVNIL
+239 VGIGTSLTTVNIL
-252 NLSNSAGLAVSAP
+252 NLSNSAGVAVSAP
-265 EADGNFVSFRV
+265 EADGSFVSFRV
-276 LDDPDSGPLVSIS
+276 LDDPAAGPLVSIS

-298 GVSQEYAEV
+298 GVSQEYEQV

-320 LVKTNASGGISTVIA
+320 LVTTNASGGIGTVIP

-340 KYTRGETITIS
+340 RYTRGETITIS

-365 VLVDWLQSTIGSRQ
+365 VLVDWLQSTIGSRH

-393 TVGIMQTSNLG
+393 TVGIMQTSTLG
-404 IGASTVLDHS
+404 IGVSTVLDHS

-423 NLWLDGVD
+423 NIWLDGVD
-431 IGPDLDN
+431 LGN
-438 SLIVRPPNVGSD
+438 GVIVSPPNVGAD
-450 ISWWTVGFSS
+450 KSWWTVGFSS
-460 RPMKSGFVPAEE
+460 RPMKGGFIPAEE

-492 CAAALETAITNAG
+492 CAAALETAITNTG

-510 SETSFLAEGGK
+510 SESSFLTEGGK
-521 NNTLIGASNGLRDIR
+521 NNTLIGASNGLRDMR
-536 NGICLQI
+536 NDTCLQI

-554 ENISNQE
+554 ESISNQE
-561 KLNQYID
+561 KLSRYIG
-568 LTVVKNVVN
+568 LTTVTMVVD

>member
-1 MLTTDIKDSIADS
+1 MLSKDIKDAISDS
-14 LQESLDSIRFFQ
+14 LKDSFDSVRFFQ

-54 EIVNRALDDVK
+54 EIVNRAIDDVK

-81 WMLTNENTVGT
+81 WMLTDMNTAGDT
-92 NTWTFRCTK
+92 EWTFRCTK

-109 LVHNLVGNRVG
+109 IVHDVVG
-120 IESAYFCMLEPGS
+120 IDSTHFFMLEPGS
-133 TSDSGIT
+133 TSASGIT
-140 TRPLSGDVFG
+140 TRPLTGDEFG

-187 LLTVMNPVGAGSS
+187 LLTVMNPVSAGSS

-206 QIVLC
+206 QIVIC
-211 EKDGVFPT
+211 GKDGVFPS
-219 TTTIVGVNTTQVDLR
+219 TTTIVGVNTTQTDLR
-234 GIPTL
+234 GIPSL
-239 VGIETSLTTVNIL
+239 VGIGTSLTTVNIL
-252 NLSNSAGLAVSAP
+252 NLSNSAGVAVSAP
-265 EADGNFVSFRV
+265 EADGSFVSFRV
-276 LDDPDSGPLVSIS
+276 LDDPAAGPLVSIS

-298 GVSQEYAEV
+298 GVSQEYEEV

-320 LVKTNASGGISTVIA
+320 LVKTNASGGFGTVIP

-340 KYTRGETITIS
+340 SYTRGETITIS

-365 VLVDWLQSTIGSRQ
+365 VLVDWLQSTIGSRH

-393 TVGIMQTSNLG
+393 TVGIMQTSTLG
-404 IGASTVLDHS
+404 IGVSTVLDHS

-423 NLWLDGVD
+423 NIWLDGVD
-431 IGPDLDN
+431 LGN
-438 SLIVRPPNVGSD
+438 GVIVSPPNVGAD
-450 ISWWTVGFSS
+450 KSWWTVGFSS

-510 SETSFLAEGGK
+510 SESSFLTEGGK
-521 NNTLIGASNGLRDIR
+521 NNTLIGASNGLRDMR
-536 NGICLQI
+536 NDTCLQI

-554 ENISNQE
+554 ESISNQE
-561 KLNQYID
+561 KLSRYIG
-568 LTVVKNVVN
+568 LTTVTMVVD

>member
-1 MLTTDIKDSIADS
+1 MLSKDIKDAISDS
-14 LQESLDSIRFFQ
+14 LKDSFDSVRFFQ

-54 EIVNRALDDVK
+54 QIVNRAIDDVK

-81 WMLTNENTVGT
+81 WMLTNENTEGDDPEY
-92 NTWTFRCTK
+92 TFRCTK

-109 LVHNLVGNRVG
+109 IVHDVVG
-120 IESAYFCMLEPGS
+120 INSTHFFMLEPGAS
-133 TSDSGIT
+133 SVSGIT
-140 TRPLSGDVFG
+140 TRPLTGDEFG
-150 FDPRNYFGIK
+150 FDPRNYFGIR

-173 FVTSFIGTMKQASN
+173 FVTSFIGTMKQSSN
-187 LLTVMNPVGAGSS
+187 LLTVMNPVSAGSS

-206 QIVLC
+206 QIVIC
-211 EKDGVFPT
+211 GKDGVFPS

-252 NLSNSAGLAVSAP
+252 NLSNSAGVAVSAP
-265 EADGNFVSFRV
+265 EADGSFVSFRV
-276 LDDPDSGPLVSIS
+276 LDDPDAGPLVAIS

-298 GVSQEYAEV
+298 GVSQEYEEIV
-307 PTTSNRQGSGCLV
+307 TTSNRKGFGCLV
-320 LVKTNASGGISTVIA
+320 LVKTNASGGISTVIP

-340 KYTRGETITIS
+340 SYTRGETITIS

-365 VLVDWLQSTIGSRQ
+365 VLVNWLQSTVGSRH

-387 DPFSPQ
+387 DPFTPQ
-393 TVGIMQTSNLG
+393 TVGIMQTSTLG
-404 IGASTVLDHS
+404 IGVSTVLDHS

-423 NLWLDGVD
+423 NLFMDGVD
-431 IGPDLDN
+431 IGTLDN
-438 SLIVRPPNVGSD
+438 PLIIRPPNVGSD
-450 ISWWTVGFSS
+450 KSWWTVGFSS
-460 RPMKSGFVPAEE
+460 RPMNGGSVAEE
-472 GDIMTIE
+472 GDIILTDDLN
-479 VGDFGSVYQDLSS
+479 GLYQNLSP
-492 CAAALETAITNAG
+492 CAAALETAITNTG

-510 SETSFLAEGGK
+510 SESSFLTEGGK
-521 NNTLIGASNGLRDIR
+521 NNTLIGASNGLRDMR
-536 NGICLQI
+536 NDTCLQI

-554 ENISNQE
+554 ENIDNQE
-561 KLNQYID
+561 KLSRYIG
-568 LTVVKNVVN
+568 LTTVTMVVD

>member
-1 MLTTDIKDSIADS
+1 MLSKDIKDAISDS
-14 LQESLDSIRFFQ
+14 LQESFDSIRFFQ

-81 WMLTNENTVGT
+81 WMLTNVNTAGDDDEYS
-92 NTWTFRCTK
+92 FRCTK

-109 LVHNLVGNRVG
+109 IVHDVVG
-120 IESAYFCMLEPGS
+120 IDSTHFYMLEPGAS
-133 TSDSGIT
+133 SVSGIT
-140 TRPLSGDVFG
+140 TRPLTGDEFG

-187 LLTVMNPVGAGSS
+187 LLTVMNPVSAGSS

-219 TTTIVGVNTTQVDLR
+219 TTNIVGVNTTQVDLR
-234 GIPTL
+234 GIPSL
-239 VGIETSLTTVNIL
+239 VGIGTSLTTVNIL

-265 EADGNFVSFRV
+265 EADGSFVSFRV

-298 GVSQEYAEV
+298 GVSQEYEEV
-307 PTTSNRQGSGCLV
+307 ATTSNRQGSGCLV
-320 LVKTNASGGISTVIA
+320 LVKTNASGGIGTVIP

-379 QYQLSFEA
+379 QYMLPFEA

-393 TVGIMQTSNLG
+393 TVGIMQTSTLG
-404 IGASTVLDHS
+404 IGVSTVLDHS

-431 IGPDLDN
+431 LGN
-438 SLIVRPPNVGSD
+438 GVIVSPPNVGSD
-450 ISWWTVGFSS
+450 KSWWTVGFST
-460 RPMKSGFVPAEE
+460 RPIDGVSAAEE
-472 GDIMTIE
+472 GDIVTT
-479 VGDFGSVYQDLSS
+479 DDLSDLYEALPS
-492 CAAALETAITNAG
+492 CAAALETVITNAG

-510 SETSFLAEGGK
+510 SESSFLTEGGK

-536 NGICLQI
+536 NETCLQI

-561 KLNQYID
+561 KLSRYIG
-568 LTVVKNVVN
+568 LTTVTMVVD

>member
-1 MLTTDIKDSIADS
+1 MLSKDIKDGIADS
-14 LQESLDSIRFFQ
+14 LKDSFDSIRFFQ

-54 EIVNRALDDVK
+54 EIVNRAIDDVK

-81 WMLTNENTVGT
+81 WMLTDMNTAGDT
-92 NTWTFRCTK
+92 EWTFRCTK

-109 LVHNLVGNRVG
+109 IVHDVVG
-120 IESAYFCMLEPGS
+120 IDSTHFFMLEPGS
-133 TSDSGIT
+133 TSASGIT
-140 TRPLSGDVFG
+140 TRPLTGDEFG

-187 LLTVMNPVGAGSS
+187 LLTVMNPVSAGSS

-206 QIVLC
+206 QIVIC
-211 EKDGVFPT
+211 GKDGVFPS
-219 TTTIVGVNTTQVDLR
+219 TTTIVGVNTTQTDLR
-234 GIPTL
+234 GIPSL
-239 VGIETSLTTVNIL
+239 VGIGTSLTTVNIL
-252 NLSNSAGLAVSAP
+252 NLSNSAGVAVSAP
-265 EADGNFVSFRV
+265 EADGSFVSFRV
-276 LDDPDSGPLVSIS
+276 LDDPAAGPLVSIS

-298 GVSQEYAEV
+298 GVSQEYEEV

-320 LVKTNASGGISTVIA
+320 LVTTNASGGIGTVIP

-340 KYTRGETITIS
+340 RYTRGETITIS

-365 VLVDWLQSTIGSRQ
+365 VLVDWLQSTIGSRH

-393 TVGIMQTSNLG
+393 TVGIMQTSTLG
-404 IGASTVLDHS
+404 IGVSTVLDHS

-423 NLWLDGVD
+423 NIWLDGVD
-431 IGPDLDN
+431 LGN
-438 SLIVRPPNVGSD
+438 GVIVSPPNVGAD
-450 ISWWTVGFSS
+450 KSWWTVGFSS
-460 RPMKSGFVPAEE
+460 RPMKGGFIPAEE

-492 CAAALETAITNAG
+492 CAAALETAITNTG

-510 SETSFLAEGGK
+510 SESSFLTEGGK
-521 NNTLIGASNGLRDIR
+521 NNTLIGASNGLRDMR
-536 NGICLQI
+536 NDTCLQI

-554 ENISNQE
+554 ENIDNQE
-561 KLNQYID
+561 KLSRYIG
-568 LTVVKNVVN
+568 LTTVTMVVD

>member
-1 MLTTDIKDSIADS
+1 MLSKDIKDAISDS
-14 LQESLDSIRFFQ
+14 LQESFDSIRFFQ

-81 WMLTNENTVGT
+81 WMLTNVNTAGDDDEYS
-92 NTWTFRCTK
+92 FRCTK

-109 LVHNLVGNRVG
+109 IVHDVVG
-120 IESAYFCMLEPGS
+120 IDSTHFYMLEPGAS
-133 TSDSGIT
+133 SVSGIT
-140 TRPLSGDVFG
+140 TRPLTGDEFG

-187 LLTVMNPVGAGSS
+187 LLTVMNPVSAGSS

-219 TTTIVGVNTTQVDLR
+219 TTNIVGVNTTQVDLR
-234 GIPTL
+234 GIPSL
-239 VGIETSLTTVNIL
+239 VGIGTSLTTVNIL

-265 EADGNFVSFRV
+265 EADGSFVSFRV

-298 GVSQEYAEV
+298 GVSQEYEEV
-307 PTTSNRQGSGCLV
+307 ATTSNRQGSGCLV
-320 LVKTNASGGISTVIA
+320 LVKTNASGGIGTVIP

-379 QYQLSFEA
+379 QYMLPFEA

-393 TVGIMQTSNLG
+393 TVGIMQTSTLG
-404 IGASTVLDHS
+404 IGVSTVLDHS

-431 IGPDLDN
+431 LGN
-438 SLIVRPPNVGSD
+438 GVIVSPPNVGSD
-450 ISWWTVGFSS
+450 ISWWTVGFST
-460 RPMKSGFVPAEE
+460 RPIDGVSAAEE
-472 GDIMTIE
+472 GDIVTT
-479 VGDFGSVYQDLSS
+479 DDLSDLYEALPS
-492 CAAALETAITNAG
+492 CAAALETVITNAG

-510 SETSFLAEGGK
+510 SESSFLTEGGK

-536 NGICLQI
+536 NETCLQI

-561 KLNQYID
+561 KLSRYIG
-568 LTVVKNVVN
+568 LTTVTMVVD

>member
-1 MLTTDIKDSIADS
+1 MLSKDIKDGIADS
-14 LQESLDSIRFFQ
+14 LKDSFDSVRFFQ

-54 EIVNRALDDVK
+54 EIVNRAIDDVK

-81 WMLTNENTVGT
+81 WMLTDMNTAGDT
-92 NTWTFRCTK
+92 EWTFRCTK

-109 LVHNLVGNRVG
+109 IVHDVVG
-120 IESAYFCMLEPGS
+120 IDSTHFFMLEPGS
-133 TSDSGIT
+133 TSASGIT
-140 TRPLSGDVFG
+140 TRPLTGDEFG

-187 LLTVMNPVGAGSS
+187 LLTVMNPVSAGSS

-206 QIVLC
+206 QIVIC
-211 EKDGVFPT
+211 GKDGVFPS

-234 GIPTL
+234 GIPSL
-239 VGIETSLTTVNIL
+239 VGIGTSLTTVNIL
-252 NLSNSAGLAVSAP
+252 NLSNSAGVAVSAP
-265 EADGNFVSFRV
+265 EADGSFVSFRV
-276 LDDPDSGPLVSIS
+276 LDDPAAGPLVSIS

-298 GVSQEYAEV
+298 GVSQEYEEV

-320 LVKTNASGGISTVIA
+320 LVKTNASGGIGTVIP

-340 KYTRGETITIS
+340 RYTRGETITIS

-365 VLVDWLQSTIGSRQ
+365 VLVDWLQSTIGSRH

-393 TVGIMQTSNLG
+393 TVGIMQTSTLG
-404 IGASTVLDHS
+404 IGVSTVLDHS

-423 NLWLDGVD
+423 NIWLDGVD
-431 IGPDLDN
+431 LGN
-438 SLIVRPPNVGSD
+438 GVIVSPPNVGAD
-450 ISWWTVGFSS
+450 KSWWTVGFSS
-460 RPMKSGFVPAEE
+460 RPMKGGFIPAEE

-492 CAAALETAITNAG
+492 CAAALETAITNTG

-510 SETSFLAEGGK
+510 SESSFLTEGGK
-521 NNTLIGASNGLRDIR
+521 NNTLIGASNGLRDMR
-536 NGICLQI
+536 NDTCLQI

-554 ENISNQE
+554 ENIDNQE
-561 KLNQYID
+561 KLSRYIG
-568 LTVVKNVVN
+568 LTTVTMVVD